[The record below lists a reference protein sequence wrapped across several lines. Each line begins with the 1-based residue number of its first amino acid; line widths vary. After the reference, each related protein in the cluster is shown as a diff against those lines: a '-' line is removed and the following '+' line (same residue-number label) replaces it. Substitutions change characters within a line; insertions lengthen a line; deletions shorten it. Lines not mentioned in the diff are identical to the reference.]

1 MKLADFHST
10 GRTNLHTNFGQGVRG
25 AVETFGQKKNEKL
38 NAAKLTEHADP
49 VEVVQIA
56 ADVVPEPV
64 TSPIEHHAV
73 LFAVVIVRLLT
84 TPLRFVDHVTRHP
97 PPRP

>member
-1 MKLADFHST
+1 M
-10 GRTNLHTNFGQGVRG
+10 HTNFGQGVRG

-56 ADVVPEPV
+56 ADVVP
-64 TSPIEHHAV
+64 
-73 LFAVVIVRLLT
+73 
-84 TPLRFVDHVTRHP
+84 
-97 PPRP
+97 